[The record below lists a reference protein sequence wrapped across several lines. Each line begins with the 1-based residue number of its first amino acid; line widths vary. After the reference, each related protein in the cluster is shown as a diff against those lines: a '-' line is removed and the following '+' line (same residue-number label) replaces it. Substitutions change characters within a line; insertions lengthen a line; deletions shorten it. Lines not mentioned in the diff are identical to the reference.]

1 MVKNT
6 KGGSGH
12 KKFARKHVSSK
23 SGNRLRVSEDE
34 GEIYAIAT
42 KMLGNNMFYAHC
54 IDDQLRLCH
63 IRGKFTGRGK
73 RDNTIVSGTWVL
85 VGIREWDDS
94 SLASDDK
101 KVQHCDILEVYTEY
115 DKERLKETVEEKWS
129 ILNENDTSKAVVDEL
144 DETNSGLQFLTDKD
158 IERKQ
163 LVEEMNSETTE
174 KIAIK
179 TRNEEDVNEDEWVDV
194 GDI

>member
-23 SGNRLRVSEDE
+23 AGNRLRVSEDE

-42 KMLGNNMFYAHC
+42 RMLGNNMFYAHC
-54 IDDQLRLCH
+54 IDNELRLCH

-73 RDNTIVSGTWVL
+73 RDNTIVAGTWVL
-85 VGIREWDDS
+85 VGIREWEEVS
-94 SLASDDK
+94 CVTEK
-101 KVQHCDILEVYTEY
+101 KKIQHCDILEVYTEF
-115 DKERLKETVEEKWS
+115 DKERLKETLEENWS
-129 ILNENDTSKAVVDEL
+129 ILTENDTSRATPGEID
-144 DETNSGLQFLTDKD
+144 DSGLQFLNDKD
-158 IERKQ
+158 MERNQ
-163 LVEEMNSETTE
+163 LVEEMNSETIE

-179 TRNEEDVNEDEWVDV
+179 SKNEDEADEDWINVD
-194 GDI
+194 DI